1 MKHPLE
7 KFWIK
12 DLRQVLWNLGLIAFG
27 SALCAVAINGILIP
41 REFLSAGFVGL
52 ALVIYYFVP
61 ALPVAWLYFLLNV
74 PLFIIGWRFVGRRFF
89 LYSLAGMVIF
99 SCAVEFIQVPSP
111 VQDKIL
117 SALLAGIITG
127 TGAGV
132 ILRSI
137 GSAGG
142 LDILCVIMLQRF
154 SVRLGTTSL
163 AFNSILLVAGALLF
177 SLERALY
184 TLIYVYVTS
193 YILNLVVT
201 GLSQRKAVFI
211 ISSQWEEISK
221 KILYEIDRGLTII
234 KGQGGYTGQE
244 KQIVYTVITFRE
256 YAQLKGIIKKIDPKA
271 FMVVTET
278 LDVMGHHIGTEP
290 HW

>member
-1 MKHPLE
+1 
-7 KFWIK
+7 
-12 DLRQVLWNLGLIAFG
+12 
-27 SALCAVAINGILIP
+27 VAG
-41 REFLSAGFVGL
+41 
-52 ALVIYYFVP
+52 
-61 ALPVAWLYFLLNV
+61 LYFLLKV
-74 PLFIIGWRFVGRRFF
+74 PLFASGWRFVSRRFF
-89 LYSLAGMVIF
+89 IYSLVGMFIF
-99 SCAVEFIQVPSP
+99 SCAVEFVQISIP

-127 TGAGV
+127 AGAGI

-163 AFNSILLVAGALLF
+163 AFNSVVLLAGALFF
-177 SLERALY
+177 SLEMALY

-201 GLSQRKAVFI
+201 GLSQRKSVFI
-211 ISSQWEEISK
+211 ISSQWKKISES
-221 KILYEIDRGLTII
+221 ILYEINRGLTII
-234 KGQGGYTGQE
+234 KGEGGYTGQE
-244 KQIVYTVITFRE
+244 EQIIYTVITFRE
-256 YAQLKGIIKKIDPKA
+256 YVQLKGIIKRLDPKA
-271 FMVVTET
+271 FMVATET
-278 LDVMGHHIGTEP
+278 LDVMGHRIGIEP